1 MMFGNIDAKK
11 KNYIKH
17 FIESFAANEAA
28 MEPYKEQKRELRKE
42 YQDNSWLT
50 KDEIWYVI
58 KAFRL
63 YQKQCD
69 TDDLAKISEEMEA
82 IFGPHV

>member
-1 MMFGNIDAKK
+1 MFGNIDAKK
-11 KNYIKH
+11 KQYIKN
-17 FIESFAANEAA
+17 FIEQFAANEAA

-50 KDEIWYVI
+50 KDELWYVI

-63 YQKQCD
+63 YQKRCD
-69 TDDLAKISEEMEA
+69 TDDLKKVSEQMES
-82 IFGPHV
+82 IFGPAA

>member
-1 MMFGNIDAKK
+1 MFGNLDAKK
-11 KNYIKH
+11 KNLIKH

-42 YQDNSWLT
+42 YKENGWLS

-63 YQKQCD
+63 YQRQCD
-69 TDDLAKISEEMEA
+69 TDDLTKISEEMEA